1 MEEREEGEGR
11 EGGSARVRE
20 KKPSLKEKKKDTEP
34 WRDTDKRWQSEKDR
48 GREES
53 GATTRQ
59 RNRDKLWQRPEQ
71 WSVTDTMKGSRR
83 ERGRGWGLQLDR
95 KRLE

>member
-20 KKPSLKEKKKDTEP
+20 KNPSLREKKKDTEP

-48 GREES
+48 GREDRGGS
-53 GATTRQ
+53 TRQ

>member
-1 MEEREEGEGR
+1 MKRLEEEGLTSNSKIAWNLITEWIR
-11 EGGSARVRE
+11 EWPQIHTIFSHL
-20 KKPSLKEKKKDTEP
+20 SLK
-34 WRDTDKRWQSEKDR
+34 
-48 GREES
+48 
-53 GATTRQ
+53 RQ

>member
-20 KKPSLKEKKKDTEP
+20 KNPSLREKKKDTEP

-48 GREES
+48 GREER
-53 GATTRQ
+53 G
-59 RNRDKLWQRPEQ
+59 
-71 WSVTDTMKGSRR
+71 GS
-83 ERGRGWGLQLDR
+83 
-95 KRLE
+95 KR

>member
-1 MEEREEGEGR
+1 M
-11 EGGSARVRE
+11 
-20 KKPSLKEKKKDTEP
+20 
-34 WRDTDKRWQSEKDR
+34 
-48 GREES
+48 
-53 GATTRQ
+53 
-59 RNRDKLWQRPEQ
+59 WQRPEQ

>member
-1 MEEREEGEGR
+1 MEEREEGEER
-11 EGGSARVRE
+11 EGGRARVRE
-20 KKPSLKEKKKDTEP
+20 KKPSLREKKKDTEP

-48 GREES
+48 GREERGGS
-53 GATTRQ
+53 TRQ